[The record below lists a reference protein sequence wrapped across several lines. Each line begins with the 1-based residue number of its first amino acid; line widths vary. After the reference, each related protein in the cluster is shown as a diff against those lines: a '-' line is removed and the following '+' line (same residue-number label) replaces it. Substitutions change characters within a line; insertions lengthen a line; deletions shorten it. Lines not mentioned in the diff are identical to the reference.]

1 MKNCKLFTKVLF
13 IKFVKKNYLM
23 KTYFISWFVALTY
36 FSCTN
41 EKKSDT
47 IAYESNP
54 RPVIIIGSWIEV
66 TDNRSI
72 SLKQLRKVSME
83 LFMLKIHLLYRMTFH
98 I

>member
-54 RPVIIIGSWIEV
+54 RPVNYTRLLDRG
-66 TDNRSI
+66 NR
-72 SLKQLRKVSME
+72 QPVD
-83 LFMLKIHLLYRMTFH
+83 FV
-98 I
+98 